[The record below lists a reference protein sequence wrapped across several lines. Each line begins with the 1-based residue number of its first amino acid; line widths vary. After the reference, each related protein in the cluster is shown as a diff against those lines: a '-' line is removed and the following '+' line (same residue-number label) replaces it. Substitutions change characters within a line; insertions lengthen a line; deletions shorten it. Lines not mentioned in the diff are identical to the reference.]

1 MEQRAR
7 ERGPAEPRIA
17 PALVAIGIGAAVVTA
32 FSPQLADL
40 LVPFAPAEMSSDL
53 AAASRVALIACFIA
67 VGLAV
72 RLLAGV
78 PDAWYAMFAGA
89 FAGGVIWA
97 ATMLVAGPP
106 RGPVD
111 LLTLPMGGVAGAWA
125 VGIFGSVG
133 FGLGTLI
140 ARLFGRQ

>member
-40 LVPFAPAEMSSDL
+40 LVSFAPAEMSSDL
-53 AAASRVALIACFIA
+53 AASGVALIACFIA

-97 ATMLVAGPP
+97 ATIGVVVRIGGRDRDGAGT
-106 RGPVD
+106 RG
-111 LLTLPMGGVAGAWA
+111 TTAG
-125 VGIFGSVG
+125 
-133 FGLGTLI
+133 
-140 ARLFGRQ
+140 